1 MTDTKPA
8 VPAAPLP
15 WPADDFSVYG
25 PVEQRAVGKIQ
36 HYVGR
41 VMQRNWTSI
50 PHVTHN
56 DEAEVSGFEQRRKHW
71 NAAHPDQKRTL
82 LPALIKEIGRAPG
95 RDRGCQYV

>member
-1 MTDTKPA
+1 MVHARLGCPRWNRVDGEDSGTGSGCVGLSLGAHRRTDTKPT

-15 WPADDFSVYG
+15 LPADDFSVYG

-56 DEAEVSGFEQRRKHW
+56 DE
-71 NAAHPDQKRTL
+71 
-82 LPALIKEIGRAPG
+82 EIGRAH
-95 RDRGCQYV
+95 V